1 MDKDLWGPP
10 DNPESNSSMQPEWEC
25 DFCFGCGFDEIEE
38 DALNER
44 YCIRVLRILI
54 RKADTEID
62 KLEQDLISLQSELAW
77 VENEEWSQICSN
89 ALKEKISCLDISVK
103 SLRNKDKNDVEV
115 HLLMHTQPV
124 ETLHEILNALLVN
137 YFYKK
142 DEQPKEV
149 KDATILNSSSVVPRE
164 TINIVDENKT
174 LGDYSSE
181 FIMREEM
188 RKSSS
193 TTEHAAILNPCLK
206 LEEKKTNNPKTVKPA
221 NAGVKDSNSHSMKLA
236 AGQSDE
242 ILSSYYGPKNTRK
255 GESREHGFNPK
266 GSRIIKIS
274 SSKSADE
281 GRCYVEMTKLQS
293 TNVGVSNSISGASG
307 HPVGN
312 SSKKKKLSNS
322 DSIIVSEEVE
332 EHNSISTDDV
342 ILGSSLKSV
351 VKKTDP
357 SKMVK
362 FAGTVVK
369 NVSAKELR
377 CATGLHGRIGNA
389 DSGLGTCSN
398 PDIEQKLSDL
408 SLKAACKQ
416 TMKELK
422 VAGAEIVDSPLKTQ
436 GKEKNPPQIVK
447 VVEAALTETENCA
460 LTSLLELQDKKGTN
474 AIKLLPKEE
483 GEDMLEFKMSEIGA
497 DEKKFNLDLSH
508 DFQEKRAKKIIKQD
522 APIIQE
528 IGFTT
533 MAVDSSSSFVS
544 EGKKQ
549 QKSGLGPLNA
559 SLNEHQK
566 TTKIVLQLGEC
577 ESKENSAYPVD
588 SPNSVS
594 QPQNKRKRNT
604 NFPII
609 AEAKDF
615 TVQMDFSDSQRDTT
629 DGLNKDDQSVA
640 ESCLI
645 HDSSSVT
652 VASMPSASILE
663 KMKLPEL
670 RDIAKR
676 YKLRKYYKL
685 PKKELLQQLA
695 SKIDNC

>member
-1 MDKDLWGPP
+1 MD
-10 DNPESNSSMQPEWEC
+10 
-25 DFCFGCGFDEIEE
+25 I
-38 DALNER
+38 
-44 YCIRVLRILI
+44 
-54 RKADTEID
+54 
-62 KLEQDLISLQSELAW
+62 
-77 VENEEWSQICSN
+77 
-89 ALKEKISCLDISVK
+89 
-103 SLRNKDKNDVEV
+103 
-115 HLLMHTQPV
+115 
-124 ETLHEILNALLVN
+124 
-137 YFYKK
+137 
-142 DEQPKEV
+142 PKEV

-236 AGQSDE
+236 AVQSDE

-266 GSRIIKIS
+266 GSRMIKIS

-332 EHNSISTDDV
+332 ELNSISIDDV

-357 SKMVK
+357 SKMVKHANAAVKDLGLNDSRHTTADSNEMKILCYSNIKVSGNEEYCSRATGKSKILISSLNPEGKGNHPRKYK

-416 TMKELK
+416 TVKELK
-422 VAGAEIVDSPLKTQ
+422 
-436 GKEKNPPQIVK
+436 
-447 VVEAALTETENCA
+447 
-460 LTSLLELQDKKGTN
+460 DKKGTN

-508 DFQEKRAKKIIKQD
+508 DFQEEKAKKIIKQNT
-522 APIIQE
+522 PIIQE

-533 MAVDSSSSFVS
+533 MSVDSSSSFVS

-577 ESKENSAYPVD
+577 ESKENSAYPDD

-594 QPQNKRKRNT
+594 QPQNKRKRTT

-663 KMKLPEL
+663 KMKLAEL

>member
-142 DEQPKEV
+142 DEQ
-149 KDATILNSSSVVPRE
+149 
-164 TINIVDENKT
+164 
-174 LGDYSSE
+174 
-181 FIMREEM
+181 
-188 RKSSS
+188 
-193 TTEHAAILNPCLK
+193 
-206 LEEKKTNNPKTVKPA
+206 PA

>member
-281 GRCYVEMTKLQS
+281 GRCYVEMTKLQ
-293 TNVGVSNSISGASG
+293 
-307 HPVGN
+307 
-312 SSKKKKLSNS
+312 
-322 DSIIVSEEVE
+322 
-332 EHNSISTDDV
+332 
-342 ILGSSLKSV
+342 
-351 VKKTDP
+351 
-357 SKMVK
+357 